1 MAIVAARKAEEP
13 DAPLPGEARASIG
26 HNAAPLEEMIPV
38 EFRVALTEDRPDF
51 LLKLA
56 QVIDAAER
64 MSVTDDESLGKAG
77 EFANLIRACE
87 KHISNTH
94 ETVKAPYLLGSRL
107 VDAEKR
113 TFLARLDPVKQKVQ
127 FAMNDYMAERE
138 AKRRAEEARIAAE
151 QRAAAEA
158 AEAAARAAQ
167 QAEREAE
174 LAMLNAANED
184 ERIAAAERAFIAAD
198 AAMNAMEAA
207 SQAPA
212 QPKRAEPVRS
222 DAGATVSGKTVWNS
236 EVQDYAKAFKMV
248 RSNPKVQEAIAAA
261 VSGLVRA
268 GTREI
273 PGVRIWSTIQATAR

>member
-1 MAIVAARKAEEP
+1 MAIVARKTEEP
-13 DAPLPGEARASIG
+13 ATPLPGESPASLG
-26 HNAAPLEEMIPV
+26 HNRAPLEELIPV
-38 EFRVALTEDRPDF
+38 EFRAALTEDRPDF
-51 LLKLA
+51 LLKLD

-64 MSVTDDESLGKAG
+64 VNVTDDESLGKAG

-87 KHISNTH
+87 KHIGNAH

-113 TFLARLDPVKQKVQ
+113 AFLARLDPVKQKVQ

-184 ERIAAAERAFIAAD
+184 ERIAAAERAAIAAD
-198 AAMNAMEAA
+198 EAMSAMEAA
-207 SQAPA
+207 SHAPA
-212 QPKRAEPVRS
+212 QPKKAEPVRS
-222 DAGATVSGKTVWNS
+222 DAGATVSGKKVWNS
-236 EVQDYAKAFKMV
+236 KVEDAAKAFKAV
-248 RSNPKVQEAIAAA
+248 KSDPKVIEAIEAA
-261 VSGLVRA
+261 VARLVRA
-268 GTREI
+268 GQREI
-273 PGVRIWSTIQATAR
+273 PGVRIWETVAAVAR

>member
-1 MAIVAARKAEEP
+1 MAIISPKTEEP
-13 DAPLPGEARASIG
+13 ATPLPGESPASMG
-26 HNAAPLEEMIPV
+26 HNKPPLEELIPV
-38 EFRVALTEDRPDF
+38 EFRAALTEDRPDF
-51 LLKLA
+51 LLKLD
-56 QVIDAAER
+56 QVIDAADR
-64 MSVTDDESLGKAG
+64 VNVTDDESLGKAG

-87 KHISNTH
+87 KHIGNAH

-138 AKRRAEEARIAAE
+138 AQRRAEEARIAAA

-174 LAMLNAANED
+174 LAMLNAAND
-184 ERIAAAERAFIAAD
+184 SERQAAAERAAIAAD
-198 AAMNAMEAA
+198 EAMNAMEAA

-236 EVQDYAKAFKMV
+236 EVQDYAKAFKAV
-248 RSNPKVQEAIAAA
+248 RSNPKVQEAITTA
-261 VSGLVRA
+261 VAGLVRA

-273 PGVRIWSTIQATAR
+273 AGVRIWSTIQATAR